1 VKYALMLAFVVVC
14 PAAADLVMQVRGAI
28 AADEFSRATVYVRD
42 YRAAKGVTAELATAM
57 SWIARGA
64 LARQDYER
72 AETTAKET
80 YELSLEL
87 LKKRAIDDEP
97 VLPIALGAAIEVQA
111 QVLAARGHTAEA
123 VLYLAGQ
130 LAKYRTTSIAT
141 RIQKNIHLLSLEG
154 KPAPALRGIS
164 LPRGKPVLLFF
175 WAHWC
180 GDCRVEIPILARLKD
195 EFASK
200 GLVLVGPTQKYGY
213 TAGGEDASPEA
224 ELRYIESVRREYYSG
239 IVGSP
244 VVVDE
249 DNFRNYGVSTTPT
262 LLLIDREGIVR
273 MYHPGRMKYDEL
285 RAKIQALH

>member
-28 AADEFSRATVYVRD
+28 AADEFSRAAVYVRD

-244 VVVDE
+244 AVVDE

-273 MYHPGRMKYDEL
+273 MYHPGRMTYDEL
-285 RAKIQALH
+285 RAKIQGLH

>member
-1 VKYALMLAFVVVC
+1 MLAFVVVC

-64 LARQDYER
+64 LARQDYGR

-244 VVVDE
+244 AVVDE

>member
-1 VKYALMLAFVVVC
+1 MLAFVVVC